1 MKSIYVIGSLRNP
14 AIPLFANEIRAL
26 GLDVF
31 DDWFASG
38 PETDDYWKKYEAVR
52 GRTYGEAI
60 KGYMAEHVFSFDKLH
75 LDRTDG
81 AVMLCPAGRS
91 GHLELGYTKGV
102 GKPAFMVFEKEPEER
117 WDVMTQFC
125 TEIFFSKQAF
135 LDCLAHN
142 YIKKDP
148 EHPEADKCWCGAPR
162 VPNGMGGTIC
172 LGTTK

>member
-1 MKSIYVIGSLRNP
+1 MIKSIYVIGSLRNQN
-14 AIPLFANEIRAL
+14 IPLFANEIRAL

-52 GRTYGEAI
+52 GRSYGEAI
-60 KGYMAEHVFSFDKLH
+60 KGYMADHVFKFDKFH
-75 LDRTDG
+75 LDRTDA

-125 TEIFFSKQAF
+125 TEIFFSRESFTQHLKE
-135 LDCLAHN
+135 N
-142 YIKKDP
+142 YIEELIEP
-148 EHPEADKCWCGAPR
+148 DKAVGPVGKPWMDTTPR
-162 VPNGMGGTIC
+162 F
-172 LGTTK
+172 KR